1 MPLIRKPSKAPP
13 AVTADAPLD
22 VNQGLSSANPDE
34 RWAAAR
40 AGAQAPQGTEALAS
54 ALRTERDSRVRE
66 AMFTSLARIGSSQSV
81 SYIVEFI
88 RSDDASL
95 RAAALDALRAKPE
108 PIRVHL
114 PALLNDR
121 DSDVRILSCELAR
134 SLPSEEATTVLSELL
149 AREDQPNVCAAAIDV
164 LAEAGRPE
172 ALSTLEACAVRFKDT
187 PFLIFAIKIAK
198 ERIKAQSIASHD

>member
-1 MPLIRKPSKAPP
+1 MPLIRKPSKAQT

-40 AGAQAPQGTEALAS
+40 AAAQVPQATEALAS

-66 AMFTSLARIGSSQSV
+66 AMFTSLARIGSSQSM

-88 RSDDASL
+88 RSDDAGL
-95 RAAALDALRAKPE
+95 RAAALDALRVKPE
-108 PIRVHL
+108 LIRVNL

-134 SLPSEEATTVLSELL
+134 SLPSEEATAVLSELL
-149 AREDQPNVCAAAIDV
+149 ARENQPNVCAAAIDV

-172 ALSTLEACAVRFKDT
+172 ALSALEACAARFKDT
-187 PFLIFAIKIAK
+187 PFLTFAIKIAK
-198 ERIKAQSIASHD
+198 ERIQAQSIASHD